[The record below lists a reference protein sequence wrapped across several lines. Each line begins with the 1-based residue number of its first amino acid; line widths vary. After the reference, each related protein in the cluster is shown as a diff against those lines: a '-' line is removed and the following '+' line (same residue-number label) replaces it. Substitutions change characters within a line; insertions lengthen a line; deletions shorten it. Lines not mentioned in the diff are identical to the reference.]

1 MDTFMNLQA
10 AFLLFLQENIRTP
23 LLTAIL
29 EFMTNLGNAGFIW
42 IISSLLL
49 MIFKKT
55 RAVGVCALVSL
66 LLSLLFTNLILK
78 NLFQEPRPFVTYPE
92 INPPHLPC
100 FLRILRLPLRPR
112 LRLLRGGPP
121 VLQIPVPPP
130 GNRRPPCGLPH
141 RLFPPL
147 PGRPLPHG
155 HPGRSRR
162 RRLCRLSSAPYS
174 QTILEKSGPIKKTVK
189 KWYPFLH
196 SLF

>member
-10 AFLLFLQENIRTP
+10 VFLLFLQEYFRTP

-92 INPPHLPC
+92 I
-100 FLRILRLPLRPR
+100 IPLISHISSASFAFPSGHASASFAAA
-112 LRLLRGGPP
+112 LLFYKY
-121 VLQIPVPPP
+121 LS
-130 GNRRPPCGLPH
+130 
-141 RLFPPL
+141 
-147 PGRPLPHG
+147 RPLG
-155 HPGRSRR
+155 IAAFLIAFSRLYLGVHYPMDILTGAAAGAFAA
-162 RRLCRLSSAPYS
+162 RLAPR
-174 QTILEKSGPIKKTVK
+174 IVKRFWKKAN
-189 KWYPFLH
+189 L
-196 SLF
+196 

>member
-10 AFLLFLQENIRTP
+10 VFLLFLQEYFRTP
-23 LLTAIL
+23 FLTAIL

-92 INPPHLPC
+92 I
-100 FLRILRLPLRPR
+100 IPLISHISSASFAAA
-112 LRLLRGGPP
+112 LLFYKY
-121 VLQIPVPPP
+121 LS
-130 GNRRPPCGLPH
+130 
-141 RLFPPL
+141 
-147 PGRPLPHG
+147 RPLG
-155 HPGRSRR
+155 IAALLAAFLIAFSR
-162 RRLCRLSSAPYS
+162 LYLGVHYPMDILAGAAAGAFAASLAPR
-174 QTILEKSGPIKKTVK
+174 IVKRFWKKAN
-189 KWYPFLH
+189 L
-196 SLF
+196 

>member
-10 AFLLFLQENIRTP
+10 VFLLFLQEYFRTP

-78 NLFQEPRPFVTYPE
+78 NLFQEPRPFVT
-92 INPPHLPC
+92 
-100 FLRILRLPLRPR
+100 
-112 LRLLRGGPP
+112 
-121 VLQIPVPPP
+121 
-130 GNRRPPCGLPH
+130 
-141 RLFPPL
+141 
-147 PGRPLPHG
+147 
-155 HPGRSRR
+155 
-162 RRLCRLSSAPYS
+162 
-174 QTILEKSGPIKKTVK
+174 
-189 KWYPFLH
+189 
-196 SLF
+196 